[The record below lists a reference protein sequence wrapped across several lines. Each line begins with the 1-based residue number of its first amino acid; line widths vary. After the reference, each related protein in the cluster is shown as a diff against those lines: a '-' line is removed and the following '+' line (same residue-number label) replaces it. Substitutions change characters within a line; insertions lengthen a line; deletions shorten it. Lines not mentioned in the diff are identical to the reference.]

1 MVIFNMSMSTRDR
14 FYFSDKTEAFQVLS
28 FNDENTN
35 PVEIEI
41 YNPDE
46 YEVNKESDFH
56 SVRITIDK
64 EEFTQLAINWLK
76 INGLL

>member
-1 MVIFNMSMSTRDR
+1 MNNREQ
-14 FYFSDKTEAFQVLS
+14 FYVSDKMEAFQVLS

-46 YEVNKESDFH
+46 YEINKDIKFH
-56 SVRITIDK
+56 SVRIAIDK

-76 INGLL
+76 INGVL

>member
-1 MVIFNMSMSTRDR
+1 MGIFFNMSNREQ
-14 FYFSDKTEAFQVLS
+14 FYASDKIDAFQVLS

-41 YNPDE
+41 HNPDE
-46 YEVNKESDFH
+46 YEVNKERDIH
-56 SVRITIDK
+56 RVRITLDK

>member
-1 MVIFNMSMSTRDR
+1 MSNRDK
-14 FYFSDKTEAFQVLS
+14 FYSSDKVEVFQVLS

-41 YNPDE
+41 HNPGE
-46 YEVNKESDFH
+46 YEVNKDMNFH
-56 SVRITIDK
+56 SVRITLDK

-76 INGLL
+76 IDELR

>member
-1 MVIFNMSMSTRDR
+1 MVILLNMSNREQ
-14 FYFSDKTEAFQVLS
+14 FYASDKIDAFQVLS

-41 YNPDE
+41 HNPDE
-46 YEVNKESDFH
+46 YEIIKERNIH
-56 SVRITIDK
+56 RVRITLDK

>member
-1 MVIFNMSMSTRDR
+1 MGIFFNMNNREQ
-14 FYFSDKTEAFQVLS
+14 FYASDKMEAFQVLS

-41 YNPDE
+41 HNPDE
-46 YEVNKESDFH
+46 YEVNKDSNFH

-64 EEFTQLAINWLK
+64 DEFTQLAINWLK
-76 INGLL
+76 INGLR

>member
-1 MVIFNMSMSTRDR
+1 MEIFNMNTRDI
-14 FYFSDKTEAFQVLS
+14 FYTSDNVEAFQVLS

-41 YNPDE
+41 HNPDE
-46 YEVNKESDFH
+46 YEVNKERDTH
-56 SVRITIDK
+56 RVRIKLDK

-76 INGLL
+76 SSGLL